1 MQPVFSARDPV
12 EAHLL
17 RAVLESEGIAA
28 EVRGEMLF
36 GARGGV
42 PFTPDTAPSVWVV
55 EDHELAR
62 ARTVVQ
68 EFVRRRDMRLEP
80 D

>member
-1 MQPVFSARDPV
+1 VRPVFTARDPV

-28 EVRGEMLF
+28 EVRGEYLF

-42 PFTPDTAPSVWVV
+42 PFDPSTAPSVWI
-55 EDHELAR
+55 EDDAELAR
-62 ARTVVQ
+62 ARAVV
-68 EFVRRRDMRLEP
+68 EDFARRRDLQVEQ
-80 D
+80 